1 MERKSVRKYL
11 ALLLPLIL
19 AQSLLA
25 EAQVALPNVR
35 LPNLPGGLPST
46 GLPLN
51 GDRTL
56 SGLSN
61 DLDPRRLEDLR
72 RLHILD
78 LIRKNPKD
86 IEADPNGAPIL
97 RGEVVAF
104 SPSEAALGKARA
116 AGFAVVRERVLEGL
130 DARLVVLKVP
140 DGIATRRA
148 LKQLKGLDPQG
159 AYDFNHL
166 YTDSGEV
173 LGGGA
178 AGERGAGGDLR
189 VALGGSPLGG
199 GTQRGLDVAAA
210 GSGVTPF
217 VVTGADASVDA
228 DRGVGEVL
236 SGDAGR
242 DVGTRL
248 GSATEAG
255 AGVSTVAGASG
266 GTSGDVGSGTIN
278 SAGTRVGLIDGG
290 VDVSH
295 DVFHDIVI
303 HQHGCSGAAVPA
315 AHGTA
320 VASLMIGRSPRF
332 HGAAPGS
339 ELYAADVYCGLPT
352 GGAVDAVADAL
363 AWLVRERVP
372 VINVSLVGPPNVMLE
387 NVVRMVI
394 ARGHVVVAAV
404 GNDGPAAPPLYPAS
418 YPDVVGVTAVDA
430 HQRALLEA
438 CRGRQVKFSAPG
450 ADMSAAN
457 PAQSY
462 AVVRGT
468 SFASPIVAGLLA
480 EAVREP
486 DKAAAQRAVADLA
499 THAIDLGAPGPDPVY
514 GFGLVGGDLHPEL
527 ALVGNRS
534 K

>member
-1 MERKSVRKYL
+1 MRKYL
-11 ALLLPLIL
+11 ALLLLPLIL
-19 AQSLLA
+19 AQSPVA
-25 EAQVALPNVR
+25 ESQVALPNVR

-56 SGLSN
+56 SGLTN

-72 RLHILD
+72 RLHVLD
-78 LIRKNPKD
+78 LIRKNPKE

-104 SPSEAALGKARA
+104 SPSDTALEKART
-116 AGFAVVRERVLEGL
+116 AGFAVLRERVLDGL
-130 DARLVVLKVP
+130 DARLVILKVP
-140 DGIATRRA
+140 DGTATRRA
-148 LKQLKGLDPQG
+148 LKQLKGLDPKG

-178 AGERGAGGDLR
+178 AGERDMGGGLR
-189 VALGGSPLGG
+189 VALGGNAS
-199 GTQRGLDVAAA
+199 RAAA
-210 GSGVTPF
+210 QGGAAMGTGADPLAVG
-217 VVTGADASVDA
+217 GADASADA
-228 DRGVGEVL
+228 GRGVGSRL
-236 SGDAGR
+236 S
-242 DVGTRL
+242 
-248 GSATEAG
+248 SATG
-255 AGVSTVAGASG
+255 DGTGASNG
-266 GTSGDVGSGTIN
+266 
-278 SAGTRVGLIDGG
+278 AGTRVGLIDGG

-295 DVFHDIVI
+295 VVFRDIVI

-352 GGAVDAVADAL
+352 GGSVDAVADAL
-363 AWLVRERVP
+363 AWLVRERVA

-394 ARGHVVVAAV
+394 ARGHVIVAAV

-438 CRGRQVKFSAPG
+438 GRGRQVKFSAPG

-480 EAVREP
+480 EAVRAP
-486 DKAAAQRAVADLA
+486 DKDAAQRAVADLA
-499 THAIDLGAPGPDPVY
+499 TRAIDLGAPGPDPVY

-527 ALVGNRS
+527 ALVGSRS
-534 K
+534 N

>member
-1 MERKSVRKYL
+1 L
-11 ALLLPLIL
+11 
-19 AQSLLA
+19 
-25 EAQVALPNVR
+25 
-35 LPNLPGGLPST
+35 
-46 GLPLN
+46 
-51 GDRTL
+51 L

-78 LIRKNPKD
+78 LIRKNPKE

-104 SPSEAALGKARA
+104 SPSDAALEKARA
-116 AGFAVVRERVLEGL
+116 AGFVVLRERALDGL
-130 DARLVVLKVP
+130 DARLVVLKTP
-140 DGIATRRA
+140 GNTATRRS
-148 LKQLKGLDPQG
+148 LKQLRGLDPEG
-159 AYDFNHL
+159 VYDFNHL
-166 YTDSGEV
+166 YADSGEV
-173 LGGGA
+173 LRVGVA
-178 AGERGAGGDLR
+178 ASARGAGGHGDGEDVGIGAIPGGDGKDVDVDASPGAGGVLR
-189 VALGGSPLGG
+189 VALGWNAS
-199 GTQRGLDVAAA
+199 AAA
-210 GSGVTPF
+210 GEQGAGVAY
-217 VVTGADASVDA
+217 TG
-228 DRGVGEVL
+228 GG
-236 SGDAGR
+236 AG
-242 DVGTRL
+242 L
-248 GSATEAG
+248 GSATDAVNG
-255 AGVSTVAGASG
+255 AVGAAEG
-266 GTSGDVGSGTIN
+266 GGIGTK
-278 SAGTRVGLIDGG
+278 VGLIDGG

-295 DVFHDIVI
+295 DVFRDIVI
-303 HQHGCSGAAVPA
+303 HQHGCSGAPVPE

-363 AWLVRERVP
+363 AWLVREHVP

-418 YPDVVGVTAVDA
+418 YPDVVGVTAVDV

-438 CRGRQVKFSAPG
+438 CRGKQVKFSAPG

-480 EAVREP
+480 EAVHAP

-499 THAIDLGAPGPDPVY
+499 AHAIDLGAPGPDPVY
-514 GFGLVGGDLHPEL
+514 GFGLVGGDLRPEI
-527 ALVGNRS
+527 ALVGSRS
-534 K
+534 R

>member
-19 AQSLLA
+19 AQSPLA

-78 LIRKNPKD
+78 LIRKNPKE

-104 SPSEAALGKARA
+104 SPSDTALEKARA
-116 AGFAVVRERVLEGL
+116 AGFAVLRERVLDGL

-140 DGIATRRA
+140 DGTVTRRA
-148 LKQLKGLDPQG
+148 LKQLKGLDPEG

-166 YTDSGEV
+166 YTDSGEK

-178 AGERGAGGDLR
+178 G
-189 VALGGSPLGG
+189 
-199 GTQRGLDVAAA
+199 
-210 GSGVTPF
+210 
-217 VVTGADASVDA
+217 
-228 DRGVGEVL
+228 
-236 SGDAGR
+236 
-242 DVGTRL
+242 
-248 GSATEAG
+248 
-255 AGVSTVAGASG
+255 GVSTVAGTSG
-266 GTSGDVGSGTIN
+266 GASDDVGSGTKNIA
-278 SAGTRVGLIDGG
+278 STRVGLIDGG

-295 DVFHDIVI
+295 DVFRGIVI
-303 HQHGCSGAAVPA
+303 HQHGCAGAAVPA

-352 GGAVDAVADAL
+352 GGAVDAVADAF
-363 AWLVRERVP
+363 AWLVRERVA

-387 NVVRMVI
+387 NVVRMVV

-480 EAVREP
+480 EAVRAP
-486 DKAAAQRAVADLA
+486 DKEAAQRAVADLA
-499 THAIDLGAPGPDPVY
+499 KHAIDLGAPGPDPVY

-527 ALVGNRS
+527 ALVGSRS
-534 K
+534 N

>member
-19 AQSLLA
+19 AQSPLA

-56 SGLSN
+56 SGLSD

-78 LIRKNPKD
+78 LIRKNPKA
-86 IEADPNGAPIL
+86 IETDPNGAPIL

-104 SPSEAALGKARA
+104 SPSDTALEKARA
-116 AGFAVVRERVLEGL
+116 AGFAVLRERVLDGL

-140 DGIATRRA
+140 DGTATRRA
-148 LKQLKGLDPQG
+148 LKQLKGLDPEG

-178 AGERGAGGDLR
+178 G
-189 VALGGSPLGG
+189 
-199 GTQRGLDVAAA
+199 
-210 GSGVTPF
+210 
-217 VVTGADASVDA
+217 
-228 DRGVGEVL
+228 
-236 SGDAGR
+236 
-242 DVGTRL
+242 
-248 GSATEAG
+248 
-255 AGVSTVAGASG
+255 GVSTVAGTSG
-266 GTSGDVGSGTIN
+266 GASDDVGSGANN
-278 SAGTRVGLIDGG
+278 SASTRVGLIDGG
-290 VDVSH
+290 LDVSH
-295 DVFHDIVI
+295 DVFRDIVI
-303 HQHGCSGAAVPA
+303 HQHGCAGAAVPA

-363 AWLVRERVP
+363 AWLVRERVA

-387 NVVRMVI
+387 NVVRMVV

-480 EAVREP
+480 EAVRVP
-486 DKAAAQRAVADLA
+486 DKEAAQRAVADLA
-499 THAIDLGAPGPDPVY
+499 KHAIDLGAPGPDPVY

-527 ALVGNRS
+527 ALVGSRS
-534 K
+534 N

>member
-1 MERKSVRKYL
+1 MVNAMKRKRTWKLL

-19 AQSLLA
+19 AQSPQA
-25 EAQVALPNVR
+25 AAQVALPNVR
-35 LPNLPGGLPST
+35 LPNLSGGLPAT

-56 SGLSN
+56 SGLSD
-61 DLDPRRLEDLR
+61 DLDPRKLEDLR

-78 LIRKNPKD
+78 LIRKSPKE

-97 RGEVVAF
+97 RGEVVVF
-104 SPSEAALGKARA
+104 SPSDAALEKARA
-116 AGFAVVRERVLEGL
+116 AGFAVLRERDLDGL
-130 DARLVVLKVP
+130 DARLVILKAP
-140 DGIATRRA
+140 DGTATRRA
-148 LKQLKGLDPQG
+148 LKQLQGLDPG
-159 AYDFNHL
+159 GVYDFNHL
-166 YTDSGEV
+166 YSDSGDV
-173 LGGGA
+173 LASGVGGQPGGL
-178 AGERGAGGDLR
+178 AGERGAVG
-189 VALGGSPLGG
+189 ASAGG
-199 GTQRGLDVAAA
+199 GTK
-210 GSGVTPF
+210 
-217 VVTGADASVDA
+217 
-228 DRGVGEVL
+228 
-236 SGDAGR
+236 
-242 DVGTRL
+242 
-248 GSATEAG
+248 
-255 AGVSTVAGASG
+255 
-266 GTSGDVGSGTIN
+266 
-278 SAGTRVGLIDGG
+278 VGLVDGG
-290 VDVSH
+290 VDISH
-295 DVFHDIVI
+295 DVFRDIVI
-303 HQHGCSGAAVPA
+303 HQHGCTDARVPAANGTAANGMVAHEAA

-352 GGAVDAVADAL
+352 GGAVDTVADAL
-363 AWLVRERVP
+363 AWLVREHVP
-372 VINVSLVGPPNVMLE
+372 VINVSLVGPPNMMLE

-430 HQRALLEA
+430 HQRVLMEA

-480 EAVREP
+480 EAVHEP
-486 DKAAAQRAVADLA
+486 DKATAQRAVADLA

-527 ALVGNRS
+527 ALVGSRS
-534 K
+534 N